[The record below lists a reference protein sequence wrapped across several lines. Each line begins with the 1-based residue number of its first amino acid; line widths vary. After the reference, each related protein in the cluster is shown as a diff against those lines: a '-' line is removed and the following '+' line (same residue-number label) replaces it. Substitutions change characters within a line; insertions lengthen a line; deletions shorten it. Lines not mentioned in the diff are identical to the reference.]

1 MKEKYQKT
9 NKILKYIVIFITC
22 IILFLIY
29 NNHEYIFNKLY
40 NIERIDTVYH
50 TDTLYRDTT
59 ITIFKEKPV
68 PKYIYITKTDTFKT
82 KDGKDTIFNTENK
95 EYIDTLCNKNDSII
109 LKSYI
114 SGQNPTL
121 DSISAEWKRQETII
135 TNTVEITK
143 YIEKKRTFWNRLSIG
158 PAVTAGYDPINK
170 QFATTIGFGVFLD
183 IK

>member
-1 MKEKYQKT
+1 MKKS
-9 NKILKYIVIFITC
+9 LKYIIILIITC
-22 IILFLIY
+22 ILSLFIY

-59 ITIFKEKPV
+59 ITIFKDKSV

-121 DSISAEWKRQETII
+121 DSLKVDWKKQETII

-143 YIEKKRTFWNRLSIG
+143 YIQKKKTFWNR
-158 PAVTAGYDPINK
+158 
-170 QFATTIGFGVFLD
+170 FHFGVQVGYGYGFSSKQLEPYLGIGGSVD
-183 IK
+183 L

>member
-1 MKEKYQKT
+1 MKKT
-9 NKILKYIVIFITC
+9 KYIILIILTC
-22 IILFLIY
+22 ILSIFLY
-29 NNHEYIFNKLY
+29 NNYNNIKEYILHVNKV
-40 NIERIDTVYH
+40 DTVYH
-50 TDTLYRDTT
+50 SDTIYKDTTLY
-59 ITIFKEKPV
+59 IIKEKPV
-68 PKYIYITKTDTFKT
+68 PKYIEIVKTDTFYK
-82 KDGKDTIFNTENK
+82 KDGSDTLIQTENK
-95 EYIDTLCNKNDSII
+95 QYQDTFTCANDSII

-135 TNTVEITK
+135 TNTVTIEK

-170 QFATTIGFGVFLD
+170 QFATTIGFGVFFD